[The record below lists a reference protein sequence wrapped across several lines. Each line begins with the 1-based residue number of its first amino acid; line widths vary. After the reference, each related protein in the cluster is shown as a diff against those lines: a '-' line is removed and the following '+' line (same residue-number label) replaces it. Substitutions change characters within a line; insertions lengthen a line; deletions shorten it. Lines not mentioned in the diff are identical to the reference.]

1 MANSGATAARSAAQV
16 RPKSERSWAVA
27 VLILLLL
34 GGLPAA
40 VWLDLRQ
47 LSERMLRDQ
56 ADDFSA
62 AVSNIRDYY
71 ARNVVG
77 RVLAA
82 HGAAQVAPN
91 YFDIPGAIPI
101 PATLS
106 IELGQVISAEH
117 GGVSY
122 RFFSDFPFAGRA
134 PHPFDEFERA
144 ALTSLRQ
151 DPHRTI
157 HETTGSIFG
166 GRVRTVTPIIMG
178 GECVACH
185 NAHPDSPKRDW
196 KVGDV
201 RGIQE
206 ITVERPLAA
215 NIFAF
220 RNLLIYFVCAA
231 ILGIAF
237 ILMQNRQSATIRRI
251 NAELE
256 TANRFL
262 ATVSAKIARYLSPQL
277 YRSIFSGERDV
288 VIATERKR
296 LTILFSDLVDFTGLT
311 ERLQPEELTRLLNE
325 YFTEMS
331 AVALKHGG
339 TIDKFIG
346 DAMVVF
352 FGDPE
357 SKGAAE
363 DAKACLKMALEMQ
376 SRLRALNTRWH
387 GEGIELPI
395 LARMGINTGYCNV
408 GNFGSED
415 RMDYTII
422 GAEANLAARLQSI
435 AEPGGIVLGYET
447 YALVR
452 AQIRARPLTAITMK
466 GIAGPIVPYAVEGA
480 AGEAGAASAVIS
492 QRAAGLDLFLD
503 PSLADRETLDRV
515 IEMLRAA
522 IEAQAPRRRA

>member
-1 MANSGATAARSAAQV
+1 MEQPPTTDSIPSEKRSRGLLPV
-16 RPKSERSWAVA
+16 FV
-27 VLILLLL
+27 VLVLLA
-34 GGLPAA
+34 GLPIA
-40 VWLDLRQ
+40 VWLDLRNV
-47 LSERMLRDQ
+47 SENALRRQ
-56 ADDFSA
+56 ASDLNSA
-62 AVSNIRDYY
+62 ISSIRGYY
-71 ARNVVG
+71 ASNVVD
-77 RVLAA
+77 RVLSA
-82 HGAAQVAPN
+82 HESTQVADN
-91 YFDIPGAIPI
+91 YETIPGAIPI

-106 IELGQVISAEH
+106 IELGKVIGEQQANIA
-117 GGVSY
+117 Y
-122 RFFSDFPFAGRA
+122 RFVSDYPFDSRA
-134 PHPFDEFERA
+134 PHVLDQFEKA
-144 ALTSLRQ
+144 ALAALRAQ
-151 DPHRTI
+151 PRQQLTDVSWSAYTN
-157 HETTGSIFG
+157 
-166 GRVRTVTPIIMG
+166 RVRIITPVIMG
-178 GECVACH
+178 AACVHCH
-185 NAHPDSPKRDW
+185 NSHPRSPKRDW
-196 KVGDV
+196 KIGDV

-206 ITVERPLAA
+206 IAVERPLAA
-215 NIFAF
+215 SIFAF

-231 ILGIAF
+231 IFGIAF
-237 ILMQNRQSATIRRI
+237 LLMQNRQAATIRRI

-325 YFTEMS
+325 YFTAMS

-346 DAMVVF
+346 DAIVVF

-376 SRLRALNTRWH
+376 SRLRALNAKWH
-387 GEGIELPI
+387 GEGIELPV

-415 RMDYTII
+415 RMEYTII

-522 IEAQAPRRRA
+522 IEAQAARGLA